1 MSGKPNLTPP
11 PLVTPF
17 TPDPAVARLKII
29 SLVIFF
35 MLAFGAIG
43 VVVLLPDRVE
53 PPLEKQ
59 AITGK
64 EGAAVPLQKEEASES
79 EVVQA
84 RAKIEAE
91 KLLTELLNQQAQLE
105 ADGVRIWGERQ
116 LVTRYPEALAKLA
129 EADGYFNRRQ
139 FDLSVAGYRQTLA
152 LFKQLASSRPKRLE
166 LSLQAG
172 AAALE
177 QLDDA
182 AARQAYQIAL
192 AIDPLNAVAQK
203 GLQRGQRLRQVL
215 ERVEQGALLESRGEL
230 EGARAAYAE
239 AAALDAEYAPARRQ
253 LLRVDALLLAR
264 NYRQAIS
271 KALLALEQ
279 QNYAVAHSS
288 LARARQLKPG
298 AVEVAEV
305 ERRLSAARQNDEL
318 ERLRQQALQYEQSEK
333 WEQAIATYDAVLHI
347 DKTAVFALDGRPR
360 AKRFHELYQQFDH
373 YLSQPERLQSEK
385 PLAHAQSL
393 LDAAAAVSEAGPL
406 LRSKADQLRQS
417 ITASKRAVLVV
428 LRSDEQTDVTLY
440 RVGQVGRFSEH
451 RLLLRPGS
459 YTAVGIR
466 AGYRDVRVTFTVPL
480 SGSAAEMSILI
491 RCEEPI

>member
-1 MSGKPNLTPP
+1 MSEKPNLTPP
-11 PLVTPF
+11 PLVSPF

-29 SLVIFF
+29 ALVIFF
-35 MLAFGAIG
+35 LLALGAIG

-53 PPLEKQ
+53 PPLEIQ
-59 AITGK
+59 AITSK

-91 KLLTELLNQQAQLE
+91 KLLAELLNQQAQLE
-105 ADGVRIWGERQ
+105 ADGVKIWGEQQ
-116 LVTRYPEALAKLA
+116 LVTRYSEALAKLA

-152 LFKQLASSRPKRLE
+152 LFEQLASSRQNRLE
-166 LSLQAG
+166 QALQAG
-172 AAALE
+172 TAALE
-177 QLDDA
+177 RLDDA
-182 AARQAYQIAL
+182 ASKQAYQIAL
-192 AIDPLNAVAQK
+192 AIDPLNAIAQK
-203 GLQRGQRLRQVL
+203 GLRRGQYLRQVL

-230 EGARAAYAE
+230 EGARAVYAE
-239 AAALDAEYAPARRQ
+239 AVALDAEYAPARRD

-279 QNYAVAHSS
+279 QNYAVAQSS
-288 LARARQLKPG
+288 LARARQLQPG
-298 AVEVAEV
+298 AVEVTEI
-305 ERRLSAARQNDEL
+305 ERRLSAARQNERL

-333 WEQAIATYDAVLHI
+333 WKQAIATYDAALHI
-347 DKTAVFALDGRPR
+347 DKTAVFALDGRPH
-360 AKRFHELYQQFDH
+360 AKRFHELHQQLDY

-385 PLAHAQSL
+385 PLTHAQSL
-393 LDAAAAVSEAGPL
+393 LDVAASEAGSL
-406 LRSKADQLRQS
+406 LRSKADQLRQL
-417 ITASKRAVLVV
+417 ITASKREVLVV
-428 LRSDEQTDVTLY
+428 LRSDEKTDVTLY
-440 RVGQVGRFSEH
+440 RVGQMGRFSEH

-466 AGYRDVRVTFTVPL
+466 AGYRDVRVTFTIPL